1 MNKPGLFKLLIFFII
16 SLGVLLSVYQFLYNR
31 SLWNDE
37 ATLSLNIIHKSPA
50 KLLKP
55 LDLAQVAPL
64 LFLEIEH
71 FIFYF
76 ISGTEYGLRLFPL
89 LSFIASIFFL
99 YQILKIVFKNR
110 STHIFALSLFV
121 FNSVL
126 LYYSSEV
133 KQYMSDVLVANVLYY
148 CLIKTYK
155 RDFNRYVTLAIVGA
169 VSIFLSNIS
178 IIILFTFGL
187 YLIFDSYKK
196 KAWHPGIIYVFL
208 TWSITFGIYY
218 FSFILNH
225 PTRDYMVGYWSREQA
240 FLPLNPLSRSFYLF
254 LFAKSQMIFYFLFG
268 YGNLGKI
275 FFPLLFLTGI
285 FNLYSRKAFGSIMLI
300 TLPIMVHLALS
311 GLKMYPFDKRLILY
325 LYPIFIIA
333 IAFGFDLCRVKLAG
347 IVKPKVL
354 AKLAPVVVVIPIYF
368 CSFVYFNS
376 FPMVHTEIKQ
386 SINFIKSRLE
396 NNQRVYVYYDLVP
409 AFTYYNQTRF
419 MNLKNPVTYGFY
431 DPDRNNY
438 INQLKLLK
446 GKNWLLLSYEGT
458 DAEKSIIATL
468 DKLKYKKIESYT
480 FGGASAYL
488 YDFGNQ

>member
-1 MNKPGLFKLLIFFII
+1 MNKPGLFRFLIFLII
-16 SLGVLLSVYQFLYNR
+16 SLGILLSFYQFLYNR

-50 KLLKP
+50 DLLKP

-99 YQILKIVFKNR
+99 YQILIIAFKNR
-110 STHIFALSLFV
+110 STQIFALSLFV

-126 LYYSSEV
+126 IYYSSEV
-133 KQYMSDVLVANVLYY
+133 KQYMSDVLVAIVLYY

-155 RDFNRYVTLAIVGA
+155 HDFNRYLTLAIVGA
-169 VSIFLSNIS
+169 IAVFLSNITV
-178 IIILFTFGL
+178 IILFTFGL
-187 YLIFDSYKK
+187 YLIFDSYRKK
-196 KAWHPGIIYVFL
+196 IWHPGIIYVFL

-218 FSFILNH
+218 VCFIQNH
-225 PTRDYMVGYWSREQA
+225 PTRNYMVGYWSREQA
-240 FLPLNPLSRSFYLF
+240 FFPLNPFKLDFYRF
-254 LFAKSQMIFYFLFG
+254 LFTKSQMVFYFLFG
-268 YGNLGKI
+268 YGSLGKI
-275 FFPLLFLTGI
+275 FFPLLFLTGL
-285 FNLYSRKAFGSIMLI
+285 FNLYKKKTFGPIILI
-300 TLPIMVHLALS
+300 TLPIIVHLALS

-325 LYPIFIIA
+325 LYPIFIIS
-333 IAFGFDLCRVKLAG
+333 IAFGFDFCRAKLAG

-354 AKLAPVVVVIPIYF
+354 VKLSPVVVVIPIYF

-376 FPMVHTEIKQ
+376 FPMLHTEIKQ
-386 SINFIKSRLE
+386 SINFIKPKLKD
-396 NNQRVYVYYDLVP
+396 NQRVYVYYDLVP
-409 AFTYYNQTRF
+409 AFTYYNQTGF
-419 MNLKNPVTYGFY
+419 VNLKQQVTYGFY
-431 DPDRNNY
+431 DTDRNKY
-438 INQLKLLK
+438 IDQLKLLK

-458 DAEKSIIATL
+458 DAEKLIINTL
-468 DKLKYKKIESYT
+468 DKINLKKIESFT

-488 YDFGNQ
+488 YDFGN